1 MSKPRRVSQT
11 KQLSG
16 EDVRKLM
23 EKEGVNNDSI
33 VALLTKL
40 YNEQF
45 SVRQRFKFEA
55 KILREATTELSVRN
69 AQTKV
74 YEAACM
80 AYATY
85 LQSIPERA
93 TVIPYRSVARNISL
107 YYPDLRQVMVDTV
120 CKLTYVGGEAWRNVY

>member
-33 VALLTKL
+33 VSLLTKL

-55 KILREATTELSVRN
+55 KILREATTKLSVRN

-93 TVIPYRSVARNISL
+93 TIIPYRSVARNISL
-107 YYPDLRQVMVDTV
+107 YYLDLRQVMVDTV
-120 CKLTYVGGEAWRNVY
+120 CKLTQQEA